1 MNIIKRNRKALGKV
15 GITVETYT
23 PGGNKTR
30 NRIYKPSELHIQKSQ
45 SINLK
50 VKQYLSVKHT
60 LIWCRWKW

>member
-50 VKQYLSVKHT
+50 VKQYLSIKNSF
-60 LIWCRWKW
+60 IWSNRQW